1 MKSVYSLLLVTLFS
15 VNAFAQKESDDDD
28 DQKGGFKKENLF
40 TGGSVNVSLGGGTT
54 ALGISPYFG
63 YSVNRYLDVAV
74 SAGIN
79 YISQRQY
86 DPYYYN
92 YLGKVRQTI
101 YGPGAFVRVFPL
113 KFLFLQAQYEYNI
126 IKYKLI
132 YANSQPTDKFNY
144 NASSLLLGA
153 GYAGGREEGS
163 NSFYYFSVAFDVA
176 GSKNSPY
183 IDYNTSG
190 GGKRVIPIIRAGYN
204 IALFQ
209 NKVVRGRRTS
219 ED

>member
-1 MKSVYSLLLVTLFS
+1 MKSVYSLLLVLLFS
-15 VNAFAQKESDDDD
+15 ANAFAQEDTDEDK
-28 DQKGGFKKENLF
+28 KGGFKKENLF
-40 TGGSVNVSLGGGTT
+40 TGGSLNLSFGSGTT

-63 YSVNRYLDVAV
+63 YSLNKYVDVAV

-86 DPYYYN
+86 DYYYN
-92 YLGKVRQTI
+92 YQGKIRQTI
-101 YGPGAFVRVFPL
+101 YGPGAFVRVFPV
-113 KFLFLQAQYEYNI
+113 KFIFLQAQYEYNA
-126 IKYKLI
+126 IKYKVI
-132 YANSQPTDKFNY
+132 YNDNYGLPDEKYRY

-163 NSFYYFSVAFDVA
+163 NSFYYFSVSFDVA

-183 IDYNTSG
+183 IEYNNAD
-190 GGKRVIPIIRAGYN
+190 KRVIPIIRAGYN
-204 IALFQ
+204 FALFQ

-219 ED
+219 EN